1 MVTKKRNIQ
10 GMAIMFRY
18 CDECGWV
25 NSHHPNC
32 PNNCE
37 DDFFT
42 EEDYQEL
49 QDVEYEK
56 VRNEIDY

>member
-1 MVTKKRNIQ
+1 
-10 GMAIMFRY
+10 MFKY

-49 QDVEYEK
+49 QDIEYEK
-56 VRNEIDY
+56 LRDETDY